1 MQPHRSLW
9 LREALAPAP
18 GNEPA
23 ESLTGAISADVCII
37 GGGFTGLWTALR
49 LAELDPSLDIV
60 ILEADVC
67 GGGASG
73 RNGGFVMSWWSKF
86 GSLTKACGVEEA
98 ARMAHA
104 SADGIREIGEFCEA
118 HGIDAQYHHRGWL
131 WTATSP
137 AQVGAWDD
145 TLAKLEQAGLEPFE
159 RLEAAEVGRR
169 SGSGTHLAGVFELNA
184 EVVPPGHL
192 VRGLRRV
199 AIERGIRIFEH
210 SPMTRIER
218 SAGRPQVRTAHG
230 QVTAERVV
238 LALNAWAARLPEYRP
253 FLVVVASDVVA
264 TPPIPERIAALGWE
278 PGLAVSDSRRLV
290 NYYRTTDDGRVVFG
304 KGGGTVAFNGRVGP
318 VFNRSSPREAE
329 VAANMHR
336 AYPSL
341 TDVGVDQSWRGP
353 IDYAAS
359 GVPSFLAVGRASD
372 TFCGAGYSGNG
383 VGPSYIGGRILASLA
398 LGRDDEWATC
408 GLTRP
413 PGVRLPGEPLRSIG
427 GQVVRRAI
435 VRKERIQDSGGRPDP
450 VTLALAGLDPTGFV
464 EATQS
469 RSRRHAL

>member
-1 MQPHRSLW
+1 
-9 LREALAPAP
+9 
-18 GNEPA
+18 
-23 ESLTGAISADVCII
+23 
-37 GGGFTGLWTALR
+37 
-49 LAELDPSLDIV
+49 
-60 ILEADVC
+60 
-67 GGGASG
+67 
-73 RNGGFVMSWWSKF
+73 
-86 GSLTKACGVEEA
+86 
-98 ARMAHA
+98 
-104 SADGIREIGEFCEA
+104 
-118 HGIDAQYHHRGWL
+118 
-131 WTATSP
+131 
-137 AQVGAWDD
+137 
-145 TLAKLEQAGLEPFE
+145 
-159 RLEAAEVGRR
+159 
-169 SGSGTHLAGVFELNA
+169 
-184 EVVPPGHL
+184 
-192 VRGLRRV
+192 
-199 AIERGIRIFEH
+199 
-210 SPMTRIER
+210 
-218 SAGRPQVRTAHG
+218 
-230 QVTAERVV
+230 
-238 LALNAWAARLPEYRP
+238 
-253 FLVVVASDVVA
+253 
-264 TPPIPERIAALGWE
+264 
-278 PGLAVSDSRRLV
+278 
-290 NYYRTTDDGRVVFG
+290 VFG
-304 KGGGTVAFNGRVGP
+304 KGGGTLAFNGRVGP

-469 RSRRHAL
+469 RSRTRAL

>member
-9 LREALAPAP
+9 LREALAPGP
-18 GNEPA
+18 GNDPA
-23 ESLTGAISADVCII
+23 GSLAGATSADVCII

-98 ARMAHA
+98 ARMAQA
-104 SADGIREIGEFCEA
+104 SADGISEIGEFCA
-118 HGIDAQYHHRGWL
+118 VHGIDAQYHHRGWL

-159 RLEAAEVGRR
+159 RLEAAQVGRR
-169 SGSGTHLAGVFELNA
+169 SGSGTHLAGVFEPTA
-184 EVVPPGHL
+184 AVVHPGYL

-199 AIERGIRIFEH
+199 AIERGVRIFEH

-264 TPPIPERIAALGWE
+264 TRPIPERIAALGWE

-304 KGGGTVAFNGRVGP
+304 KGGGTLAFNGRVGP
-318 VFNRSSPREAE
+318 VFNRPSPREAE

-469 RSRRHAL
+469 RSPTHPL